1 MQVIEANLDAVN
13 GVIAA
18 LNAQI
23 ATGMSW
29 AEIGRLIDDER
40 AKGAPL
46 AELIASLNLA
56 EGTATL
62 LLDDWL
68 AVDSDDESSES
79 DAGSDSD
86 TASALDGAAERSS
99 DASMGAGASASKAEA
114 STASNSEREGSAKSA
129 TGAKQNGK
137 GGMQRA
143 PRVRIQ
149 IDLSVNAYTNAK
161 CVYNA
166 SNNVSSPVG
175 VCA

>member
-46 AELIASLNLA
+46 AQLIASLNLA

-62 LLDDWL
+62 LLNDWL
-68 AVDSDDESSES
+68 AVDSDESSRS

-86 TASALDGAAERSS
+86 TASAPDDAAERSP
-99 DASMGAGASASKAEA
+99 DASKGASATASEAQA
-114 STASNSEREGSAKSA
+114 STASNSEREGSAKRA

-143 PRVRIQ
+143 PRVRVQ

-161 CVYNA
+161 CVYIA
-166 SNNVSSPVG
+166 FQNVFNPVG

>member
-46 AELIASLNLA
+46 AQLIASLNLA

-62 LLDDWL
+62 LLNDWL
-68 AVDSDDESSES
+68 AVDSDESSRS

-86 TASALDGAAERSS
+86 TASP
-99 DASMGAGASASKAEA
+99 DASKGASATASEAQA
-114 STASNSEREGSAKSA
+114 STASNSEREGSAKRA